1 MTDEREHRTASCEP
15 VSVFN
20 KDGESPYLLVCE
32 HASNFIPETFEGLGL
47 GGDALQAHIAWDP
60 GAVEVARHLA
70 SSLHAP
76 LVESQLSRLLID
88 CNRPLDAHDLIPEI
102 SETTV
107 VPGNHVLNSMERLAR
122 IDLSHRPFHTAVEH
136 VIAERARRG
145 QASWIV
151 TIHSFTPI
159 YRDVPRPWP
168 IGIIHDEDDRIGK
181 PLIAALRK
189 DPALNVGVN
198 EPYSPADRVYYTLER
213 HARPRNAPCVMIE
226 LRNNEI
232 ADGPAQIAWA
242 EKLATILRD
251 IAKAI
256 DPRNTEQKA

>member
-1 MTDEREHRTASCEP
+1 MTDEREHRTAWCEP

-20 KDGESPYLLVCE
+20 KEGKSPYLLVCE
-32 HASNFIPETFEGLGL
+32 HASNFIPETFDGLGL
-47 GGDALQAHIAWDP
+47 NADALRAHIAWDP
-60 GAVEVARHLA
+60 GAVEVARRLA
-70 SSLHAP
+70 SSLNAP
-76 LVESQLSRLLID
+76 LVESRLSRLLID

-107 VPGNHVLNSMERLAR
+107 VPGNHALNSIERTAR
-122 IDLSHRPFHTAVEH
+122 IDLSHRPFHTAIEQ
-136 VIAERARRG
+136 IISGRAQRG
-145 QASWIV
+145 LSSWIV

-159 YRDVPRPWP
+159 YRDVSRPWQ
-168 IGIIHDEDDRIGK
+168 IGIIHDEDDRIAK
-181 PLIAALRK
+181 PLIAALRQ
-189 DPALNVGVN
+189 DETLHVGVN

-232 ADGPAQIAWA
+232 ADGPTQTAWA
-242 EKLATILRD
+242 EKLATILKD

-256 DPRNTEQKA
+256 GPHDTEQGA

>member
-1 MTDEREHRTASCEP
+1 MTDEREYRTVSCEP

-20 KDGESPYLLVCE
+20 KDGGSPYLFVCE

-47 GGDALQAHIAWDP
+47 NADALRAHIAWDP

-70 SSLHAP
+70 TSLDAP

-107 VPGNHVLNSMERLAR
+107 VPGNQALNPMERLAR
-122 IDLSHRPFHTAVEH
+122 IDLSHRPFHTAVEN
-136 VIAERARRG
+136 VIADRARRG
-145 QASWIV
+145 LPSWVV
-151 TIHSFTPI
+151 TIHSFTPV
-159 YRDVPRPWP
+159 YRDIWRPWQ
-168 IGIIHDEDDRIGK
+168 IGIIHDEDERIGA

-189 DPALNVGVN
+189 DPNLNVGVN

-213 HARPRNAPCVMIE
+213 HARPRNAPCAMIE

-232 ADGPAQIAWA
+232 TDARTQTEWA
-242 EKLATILRD
+242 EKLATILKE
-251 IAKAI
+251 IATAI
-256 DPRNTEQKA
+256 GSYNSEQKA

>member
-1 MTDEREHRTASCEP
+1 MTDEREYRTASCEP

-32 HASNFIPETFEGLGL
+32 HASNFIPETFDGLGL
-47 GGDALQAHIAWDP
+47 GADALQAHIAWDP

-70 SSLHAP
+70 TSLNAP

-107 VPGNHVLNSMERLAR
+107 VPGNHALNSMEHLAR
-122 IDLSHRPFHTAVEH
+122 IDLSHRPFHTTVEH
-136 VIAERARRG
+136 VIADRARRG
-145 QASWIV
+145 LPSWIV
-151 TIHSFTPI
+151 TIHSFTPV
-159 YRDVPRPWP
+159 YLGASRPWQ
-168 IGIIHDEDDRIGK
+168 IGIIHDEDDRIAR
-181 PLIAALRK
+181 PLIAALRQDK
-189 DPALNVGVN
+189 SLDVGVN

-232 ADGPAQIAWA
+232 ADGPAQADWG
-242 EKLATILRD
+242 EKLATILKD

-256 DPRNTEQKA
+256 GPHNTEQKA

>member
-1 MTDEREHRTASCEP
+1 MTDEREYRTVSCEP

-20 KDGESPYLLVCE
+20 KDGESPYLFVCE
-32 HASNFIPETFEGLGL
+32 HASNFIPETFQGLGL
-47 GGDALQAHIAWDP
+47 DAEALRAHIAWDP

-70 SSLHAP
+70 TSLDAP

-88 CNRPLDAHDLIPEI
+88 CNRPLDAPDLIPEI

-107 VPGNHVLNSMERLAR
+107 VPGNHALSSMERLAR
-122 IDLSHRPFHTAVEH
+122 IDLSHRPFHTAVEQ
-136 VIAERARRG
+136 VMAERAQRG
-145 QASWIV
+145 LPSWIV
-151 TIHSFTPI
+151 TIHSFTPV
-159 YRDVPRPWP
+159 YRDVPRPWQ

-189 DPALNVGVN
+189 DETLHVGVN

-213 HARPRNAPCVMIE
+213 HARPRNVPCVMIE
-226 LRNNEI
+226 IRNNEI
-232 ADGPAQIAWA
+232 ANSRTQTLWA
-242 EKLATILRD
+242 ERLAGILKE

-256 DPRNTEQKA
+256 GPHNTEQKA

>member
-15 VSVFN
+15 VFVFN

-47 GGDALQAHIAWDP
+47 GEDALQAHIAWDP
-60 GAVEVARHLA
+60 GALEVARHLA

-76 LVESQLSRLLID
+76 LIESQLSRLLID

-107 VPGNHVLNSMERLAR
+107 VPGNHALNSMERLAR

-159 YRDVPRPWP
+159 YRDVPRPWQ

-189 DPALNVGVN
+189 DTALNVGVN

-242 EKLATILRD
+242 EKLATIFRD

>member
-1 MTDEREHRTASCEP
+1 MTNEREHRTVSCEP

-20 KDGESPYLLVCE
+20 KDGGSPYLLVCE
-32 HASNFIPETFEGLGL
+32 HASNFIPETFDGLGL
-47 GGDALQAHIAWDP
+47 DTDALRAHIAWDP
-60 GAVEVARHLA
+60 GAAEVARLLA
-70 SSLHAP
+70 TLLNAP

-88 CNRPLDAHDLIPEI
+88 CNRPLDASDLIPEI

-107 VPGNHVLNSMERLAR
+107 VPGNHALNSIERMAR
-122 IDLSHRPFHTAVEH
+122 IDLSHRPFHTAIEQT
-136 VIAERARRG
+136 ISERTQRG
-145 QASWIV
+145 LPSWIV
-151 TIHSFTPI
+151 TIHSFTPV
-159 YRDVPRPWP
+159 YRGVARPWQ

-189 DPALNVGVN
+189 DGTLNVGVN

-232 ADGPAQIAWA
+232 ADSSAQSVWA
-242 EKLATILRD
+242 EKLATLLQGVT
-251 IAKAI
+251 KAI
-256 DPRNTEQKA
+256 GPHDMEQEA